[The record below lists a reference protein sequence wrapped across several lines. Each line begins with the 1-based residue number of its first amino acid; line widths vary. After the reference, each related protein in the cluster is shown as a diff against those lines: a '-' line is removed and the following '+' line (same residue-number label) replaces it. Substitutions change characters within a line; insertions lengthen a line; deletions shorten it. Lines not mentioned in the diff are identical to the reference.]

1 LDFEF
6 EHKIPA
12 RRDAVVQAT
21 VDEDY
26 QKSLADLTSLA
37 DRELLE
43 QKQSPDGSVHRRVR
57 CVLDIQLNST
67 VRGFIG
73 NGDPAWVEEAT
84 SSPDL
89 RSWEWKVIPEVGG
102 NLLAA
107 YGLIELDGSGETTT
121 RRVRGSVKVG
131 VPLYGG
137 KVEKV
142 IVSGLERA
150 YAEEAERL
158 ADWVKREKA

>member
-1 LDFEF
+1 MDFEF

-12 RRDAVVQAT
+12 DSDDVARAL
-21 VDEDY
+21 VDESY
-26 QKSLADLTSLA
+26 QKSLADVTSLA

-43 QKQSPDGSVHRRVR
+43 QKKAPDGTISRRVR

-73 NGDPAWVEEAT
+73 DGDPAWIEEAT

-89 RSWEWKVIPEVGG
+89 RTWEWEVIPEVGG
-102 NLLAA
+102 SLLAA
-107 YGLIELDGSGETTT
+107 KGRIELEENSDATI
-121 RRVRGSVKVG
+121 RRVHGSVKVS

-137 KVEKV
+137 KVEKI

-158 ADWVKREKA
+158 ADWVKRENE

>member
-6 EHKIPA
+6 EHKIA
-12 RRDAVVQAT
+12 ADTNHVAQAL
-21 VDEDY
+21 VNEDY
-26 QKSLADLTSLA
+26 QRSLADVTSLA

-43 QKQSPDGSVHRRVR
+43 QKVSADGRVKRRVR
-57 CVLDIQLNST
+57 CVLDIQLNPT
-67 VRGFIG
+67 VRSFIG
-73 NGDPAWVEEAT
+73 NGDPAWIEEAT

-89 RSWEWKVIPEVGG
+89 RTWDWNVIPEIGG

-107 YGLIELDGSGETTT
+107 KGLIELDGSSEATI
-121 RRVRGSVKVG
+121 RRVTGSVKVN

-142 IVSGLERA
+142 IISGLERA

-158 ADWVKREKA
+158 ADWVKRENG

>member
-6 EHKIPA
+6 EHKIA
-12 RRDAVVQAT
+12 ASSDDVTRT
-21 VDEDY
+21 LVDEDY

-43 QKQSPDGSVHRRVR
+43 QKQSTDGRVRRRVR

-67 VRGFIG
+67 VRSFIG
-73 NGDPAWVEEAT
+73 SDDPAWVEEAT

-89 RSWEWKVIPEVGG
+89 RTWEWKVIPEIGG

-107 YGLIELDGSGETTT
+107 NGVIELDGSSEATI
-121 RRVRGSVKVG
+121 RRVRGSVKVN

-137 KVEKV
+137 KVEKI

-158 ADWVKREKA
+158 AEWVKRENV